1 MSDEID
7 LGFDE
12 EDIDKAELKAI
23 EAEEKF
29 EADEKEARKAAR
41 IKKAE
46 DKANGVVPP
55 LKLRGYRQSPEAI
68 ATFIEKIKPGLANA
82 KREKVSQNDP
92 KQLMLRR
99 LKTIWRNP
107 QNKPTDIVAAANM
120 YAELKGWKV
129 KAGEKGTEKGV
140 AKIEFVQDDIP
151 KNKMITE
158 VDTKDTKDTEDTK
171 DAD

>member
-1 MSDEID
+1 MSDID
-7 LGFDE
+7 FGFDE

-29 EADEKEARKAAR
+29 EADEKAARKAAR
-41 IKKAE
+41 VKKAE
-46 DKANGVVPP
+46 DKANGVLPP
-55 LKLRGYRQSPEAI
+55 LKLRGHRLSPEEA
-68 ATFIEKIKPGLANA
+68 AAFRERIKPGVE
-82 KREKVSQNDP
+82 KCVREKVSQNDP

-140 AKIEFVQDDIP
+140 AKIEFVQDEIP

-158 VDTKDTKDTEDTK
+158 VDTKD
-171 DAD
+171 AD